1 MITDDR
7 GILQE
12 FLDRNSKCL
21 ADLADMFIQMFVT
34 SGHPYLLSCNH
45 ELTEINMCFSM

>member
-34 SGHPYLLSCNH
+34 SDFNTFNYLHVPN
-45 ELTEINMCFSM
+45 I